1 MFNKLIAIAGN
12 TFIET
17 IRQPIFGILTWVAV
31 GLLLLNPSLAAFS
44 LESGSDSKIMKDIG
58 LSTMLLFGLFCSA
71 FSAAGVITREIES
84 FTVLTVVSKPV
95 SRPVFLSGK
104 FLGVVAALAVAYYL
118 LTVVFMMTIRQGVME
133 TNADKF
139 DMPTIIFG
147 VTAIAISLIAAGFGN
162 FVYGWNF
169 STTLL
174 AWAIPLLTLAFNAA
188 LFFDRTWK
196 TQSWWVTDFG
206 DWQVVF
212 AVTMNFFA
220 ILILTAFAVTLSTRF
235 SQTLTLI
242 FCAAIFLLGLLSDY
256 YFGLKSDSGPLFAA
270 LYHIVPNFQFFWVG
284 DALTQGVLIPLEQV
298 LRVAAYATLY
308 SLGILG
314 LGVTLFQTR
323 EVG

>member
-1 MFNKLIAIAGN
+1 MFNKMTAIAGN

-17 IRQPIFGILTWVAV
+17 IRQPIYGILTWVAV

-44 LESGSDSKIMKDIG
+44 LESGSDGKILKDIG

-71 FSAAGVITREIES
+71 FSAAGVITREIEG

-95 SRPVFLSGK
+95 SRPVFLTGK
-104 FLGVVAALAVAYYL
+104 FLGVVAAIAVAYYL
-118 LTVVFMMTIRQGVME
+118 LTVVFMMTVRQGVME

-139 DMPTIIFG
+139 DMPTLIFG
-147 VTAIAISLIAAGFGN
+147 ISAMAVALIASGFGN

-196 TQSWWVTDFG
+196 IQSWWVTDFG
-206 DWQVVF
+206 DWQVVY
-212 AVTMNFFA
+212 AIVMTFFA
-220 ILILTAFAVTLSTRF
+220 IIILTAFAVALSTRF

-256 YFGLKSDSGPLFAA
+256 YFGLNAGNSKLFAA
-270 LYHIVPNFQFFWVG
+270 LYYMVPNFQFFWVG
-284 DALTQGVLIPLEQV
+284 DALTQGVLIPFEQV
-298 LRVAAYATLY
+298 LRVAAYACLY

-314 LGVTLFQTR
+314 LGITLFQTR

>member
-1 MFNKLIAIAGN
+1 MFNKLLAIAGN

-17 IRQPIFGILTWVAV
+17 IRQPIYGILTWVAV

-58 LSTMLLFGLFCSA
+58 LSTMLLFGLFCSV
-71 FSAAGVITREIES
+71 FSAAGVITREIEG

-95 SRPVFLSGK
+95 SRPLFLVGK
-104 FLGVVAALAVAYYL
+104 FLGVVAAMAVAYYL

-139 DMPTIIFG
+139 DMPTIVFG
-147 VTAIAISLIAAGFGN
+147 TVAIGISLIAAGFGN
-162 FVYGWNF
+162 FVYGWHF
-169 STTLL
+169 STRLL
-174 AWAIPLLTLAFNAA
+174 AWAIPLLTVAFNAA
-188 LFFDRTWK
+188 LLFDRTWK
-196 TQSWWVTDFG
+196 PQAWWTTDFG
-206 DWQVVF
+206 DWQIVY

-220 ILILTAFAVTLSTRF
+220 ILILTAFAVALSTRL

-256 YFGLKSDSGPLFAA
+256 YFGLKSNQGPLYVA

-284 DALTQGVLIPLEQV
+284 DALTQQVLIPIEQV
-298 LRVAAYATLY
+298 LRVAAYGCLY
-308 SLGILG
+308 ALGVIG